1 MNTHVLNT
9 TSTGLE
15 NEDSPSSSDQGDLYI
30 PGSIL
35 SETKNRI
42 IEYYG
47 EDITKITLERVVI
60 GIFYT
65 GVKLSRGSAGICFTP
80 IKAIPESVCCP
91 SSARAMPRAG
101 RLKGMHVADTFPY
114 LEEAAPI
121 KRAIAIATLNAL
133 SEGIWKNNPDEG
145 KGRYRIVEGD
155 DILASVPLHTI
166 KKAVV
171 VGALIPVIKT
181 IKEQQIPYRIAEL
194 DIRTLKAAE
203 LPFFVT
209 QEELPVELATA
220 DLVVISGTTLLND
233 TLEHIL
239 RDCNPTATIM
249 LIGPTA
255 TMLPESFFARKVT
268 MLAGNRVIDPEE
280 ILDVLIEGGSG
291 YHFYGH
297 SSQKVIIYKE

>member
-101 RLKGMHVADTFPY
+101 RLKGMHVADTFEY
-114 LEEAAPI
+114 LEVNRPQS
-121 KRAIAIATLNAL
+121 N
-133 SEGIWKNNPDEG
+133 
-145 KGRYRIVEGD
+145 GR
-155 DILASVPLHTI
+155 L
-166 KKAVV
+166 
-171 VGALIPVIKT
+171 
-181 IKEQQIPYRIAEL
+181 Q
-194 DIRTLKAAE
+194 
-203 LPFFVT
+203 LP
-209 QEELPVELATA
+209 P
-220 DLVVISGTTLLND
+220 
-233 TLEHIL
+233 
-239 RDCNPTATIM
+239 
-249 LIGPTA
+249 
-255 TMLPESFFARKVT
+255 
-268 MLAGNRVIDPEE
+268 
-280 ILDVLIEGGSG
+280 
-291 YHFYGH
+291 
-297 SSQKVIIYKE
+297 